1 MLWDYCIE
9 RRALIY
15 QVTSKK
21 LFQLQGS
28 NPHTATFGTKANI
41 SNLCHFGWYKWVYYR
56 DKSQK
61 FPFQKKCLGRC
72 LGPAKNEGNVM
83 ANWILTQKGTVVPR
97 RTICRLT
104 ADERSES
111 NEIEAAKQ
119 ALFDADITRK
129 LGDLVKLPS
138 TPIPNLKES
147 DWDEEPYEDNES
159 PTIEPFEADL
169 VDAASKPIMM
179 HSLHDALINAKVLL
193 SKDESTAIA
202 RVVRRAVGSN
212 RGLLEIGMLTQ
223 F

>member
-1 MLWDYCIE
+1 
-9 RRALIY
+9 LIY

-28 NPHTATFGTKANI
+28 NPHTATFGTKADI

-56 DKSQK
+56 DNSQQ

-129 LGDLVKLPS
+129 
-138 TPIPNLKES
+138 
-147 DWDEEPYEDNES
+147 
-159 PTIEPFEADL
+159 
-169 VDAASKPIMM
+169 
-179 HSLHDALINAKVLL
+179 
-193 SKDESTAIA
+193 
-202 RVVRRAVGSN
+202 
-212 RGLLEIGMLTQ
+212 
-223 F
+223 